1 MENLKGKV
9 ALVTGAGQGV
19 GLGIAQALAA
29 RGATVA
35 LVGRTLSKLEDAAA
49 QIKAAG
55 GNAAPFS
62 CDVKDAAA
70 ISKTVEDVAASL
82 GGIDILVNN
91 AQEVPMGPLLKLDD
105 DAFSAGFDSGP
116 LATLR
121 FMKACHPHMV
131 KRGGGVII
139 NLTSS
144 ATRRWDMSGYGAY
157 AAVKEAIV
165 SLSRA
170 ATSEWGG
177 DNIRVLIIAPLAGS
191 PALEWWIRTNPEE
204 SEAYFKT
211 IPLHRVGE
219 CEGDIGRAVAALCGP
234 EFGYLTGA
242 IIPLDGGQGN
252 FA

>member
-1 MENLKGKV
+1 MDNLKGKV

-19 GLGIAQALAA
+19 GLGIAKALAA
-29 RGATVA
+29 RGATIA
-35 LVGRTLSKLEDAAA
+35 LVGRTLSKLEAAA
-49 QIKAAG
+49 AEIKAAG

-91 AQEVPMGPLLKLDD
+91 AQEVPMGPLLKLED
-105 DAFSAGFDSGP
+105 DAFTAGFDSGP

-121 FMKACHPHMV
+121 FMKACHPHMA
-131 KRGGGVII
+131 KRGDGVII

-144 ATRRWDMSGYGAY
+144 ATRRWDMAGYGAY

-170 ATSEWGG
+170 AAAEWGTDG
-177 DNIRVLIIAPLAGS
+177 IRVLIIAPHADS
-191 PALEWWIRTNPEE
+191 PGLKWWIQSNPA
-204 SEAYFKT
+204 EAEAFFKT
-211 IPLHRVGE
+211 IPLRRVGE
-219 CEGDIGRAVAALCGP
+219 CEADIGRAVAALCGP

-242 IIPLDGGQGN
+242 IVPLDGGQAN